1 MSNAQL
7 ASRKLFNFLK
17 TIYSRILLR
26 KGRLEMGLKLFR
38 TEESKLLFFRRGLT
52 RAVLSS
58 DGKIPVS
65 REQFIMARMSL
76 DTESKMVLKNLVGR
90 GSRGHVDGF
99 SCDTTLLSISIS
111 ASAKKLILLQHGG
124 RGSENKTFGIS

>member
-1 MSNAQL
+1 SL
-7 ASRKLFNFLK
+7 ELK
-17 TIYSRILLR
+17 SLNC
-26 KGRLEMGLKLFR
+26 F
-38 TEESKLLFFRRGLT
+38 FFRRGLT
-52 RAVLSS
+52 RAILSS
-58 DGKIPVS
+58 DGKIAVG
-65 REQFIMARMSL
+65 REQFAMARMSL

>member
-7 ASRKLFNFLK
+7 ASRKLFNCLK
-17 TIYSRILLR
+17 TIFSRILLR

-65 REQFIMARMSL
+65 REQLIMARMSL
-76 DTESKMVLKNLVGR
+76 DTVK
-90 GSRGHVDGF
+90 D
-99 SCDTTLLSISIS
+99 IYI
-111 ASAKKLILLQHGG
+111 
-124 RGSENKTFGIS
+124 

>member
-1 MSNAQL
+1 MGI
-7 ASRKLFNFLK
+7 KLL
-17 TIYSRILLR
+17 
-26 KGRLEMGLKLFR
+26 G

-52 RAVLSS
+52 RAVLSF

-76 DTESKMVLKNLVGR
+76 DTESKMVLKNLVGG

-111 ASAKKLILLQHGG
+111 ASAKKLILLHHGG

>member
-1 MSNAQL
+1 M
-7 ASRKLFNFLK
+7 
-17 TIYSRILLR
+17 LR

-76 DTESKMVLKNLVGR
+76 DTESKMVLKNLVGW
-90 GSRGHVDGF
+90 
-99 SCDTTLLSISIS
+99 
-111 ASAKKLILLQHGG
+111 
-124 RGSENKTFGIS
+124 